1 MNQRFRPL
9 LTIVATL
16 TLCGL
21 PVRLQAQSIPVPAR
35 YAQERAVT
43 VKVWP
48 GFGINISF
56 LPAKASIV
64 KVWLDDPSKVVLDF
78 DEPLCLAAEQTNC
91 ESGRPSIIHL
101 RRIQGLTFPHLP
113 SADSTLLTAVVETIS
128 GERQIYTF
136 RIELAAGEPE
146 YHTLAISPE
155 PSTQPAI
162 QVGSRQANLEAVELG
177 LQVAASRQLIERERL
192 LWRKIQTFLALARN
206 GVAVSEAAQQAG
218 VSLAVITRLAGW
230 GLRAADRPENRPEN
244 RSVLLPTTAEPQA
257 FNRLENAPRHR
268 SVLLP
273 AAAEILA
280 ADRLETHSV
289 LLPAAAEILARPTD
303 PTLLSF
309 PSRSVP
315 SAAAPPSR
323 SQDDDSY

>member
-1 MNQRFRPL
+1 
-9 LTIVATL
+9 
-16 TLCGL
+16 
-21 PVRLQAQSIPVPAR
+21 
-35 YAQERAVT
+35 
-43 VKVWP
+43 
-48 GFGINISF
+48 
-56 LPAKASIV
+56 
-64 KVWLDDPSKVVLDF
+64 
-78 DEPLCLAAEQTNC
+78 
-91 ESGRPSIIHL
+91 
-101 RRIQGLTFPHLP
+101 
-113 SADSTLLTAVVETIS
+113 VVETAT

-155 PSTQPAI
+155 PSNQPAI

-177 LQVAASRQLIERERL
+177 LQVAASRQLIEREQL

-206 GVAVSEAAQQAG
+206 GATISDAAQQAG

-230 GLRAADRPENRPEN
+230 GLSAADRPENPPEN
-244 RSVLLPTTAEPQA
+244 RSVLLPVVAEPHT
-257 FNRLENAPRHR
+257 FNRLENAPKHR

-273 AAAEILA
+273 ATAEIQA
-280 ADRLETHSV
+280 ADRSENPPENHSV

-303 PTLLSF
+303 PAPLSF

-315 SAAAPPSR
+315 SAAVPLSR